1 VTTPRRHFDAGD
13 LLAGDDHQ
21 FVVNTYVALLR
32 RWPDRAGY
40 EHYLDVVRTHPER
53 RIDMLRDMA
62 ASDEAQRAGTSLEL
76 GDGPIVPSD
85 PRRAFTLMLELRT
98 EVLNDEIERLRGAID
113 DLVRGGAGEIARLD
127 GELAETRDARLYAEI
142 AELRRELRRGAP
154 QAAAP
159 EPPAMAEA
167 VAARFADYVGELL
180 AISEARFDARLRA
193 MEAKLL
199 AAGITP

>member
-98 EVLNDEIERLRGAID
+98 EVLHDEIERLRGAID

-127 GELAETRDARLYAEI
+127 GELAETRDARLYSEI
-142 AELRRELRRGAP
+142 AELRRELRRGTP
-154 QAAAP
+154 TAAP
-159 EPPAMAEA
+159 EPPAMADA